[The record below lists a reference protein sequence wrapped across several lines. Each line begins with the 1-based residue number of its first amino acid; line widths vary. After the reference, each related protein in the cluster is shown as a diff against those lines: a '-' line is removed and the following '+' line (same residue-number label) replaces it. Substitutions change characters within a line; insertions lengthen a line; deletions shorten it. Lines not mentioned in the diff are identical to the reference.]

1 MNHSKSPSFTANDTS
16 INSDEYFSQRQLKQ
30 GSVGWVLLI
39 GLGVAY
45 VISGDFAA
53 WNFGL
58 AQGGWG
64 GMFIATILVAIMYLF
79 LCLSMSEMSTMMPTA
94 GGGYSFAR
102 SIWTFRR
109 IPDRHSDID

>member
-1 MNHSKSPSFTANDTS
+1 
-16 INSDEYFSQRQLKQ
+16 
-30 GSVGWVLLI
+30 LI

-45 VISGDFAA
+45 VISGDFAG

-64 GMFIATILVAIMYLF
+64 GMFIATILVAIMYLC

-94 GGGYSFAR
+94 GGGYSLR